1 MLSVKKL
8 RPAALLPKRATV
20 GSAGYDLFACLE
32 EPLAIPAGE
41 TRMVPTGIAIDVGTP
56 ELAAFIFARSGI
68 AVKHGVAPAN
78 CVGVVDSDY
87 RGEVMVGLH
96 NHSSKEYVI
105 QPEERVAQ
113 LVLMPVAVPEVQE
126 CEELSTPSAAL
137 AALAPQANF
146 DE

>member
-96 NHSSKEYVI
+96 NHSSKEYII

-126 CEELSTPSAAL
+126 CEELSDTVRGVGGFGSTGKL
-137 AALAPQANF
+137 
-146 DE
+146 

>member
-1 MLSVKKL
+1 MLSVKRL
-8 RPAALLPKRATV
+8 RPNALLPRRATA

-32 EPLAIPAGE
+32 EALTIPAGQ
-41 TRMVPTGIAIDVGTP
+41 TRMVPTGIAIDVGSP

-96 NHSSKEYVI
+96 NHSSVDYTVR
-105 QPEERVAQ
+105 PEERVAQ
-113 LVLMPVAVPEVQE
+113 LVLMPVALPEVEE
-126 CEELSTPSAAL
+126 CEALSDTNRGAGGFGSTGKL
-137 AALAPQANF
+137 
-146 DE
+146 

>member
-8 RPAALLPKRATV
+8 RPNALLPKRATA

-32 EPLAIPAGE
+32 EALVIPAGQ
-41 TRMVPTGIAIDVGTP
+41 TRMVPTGIAIDVGSTQ
-56 ELAAFIFARSGI
+56 LAAFIFARSGI

-96 NHSSKEYVI
+96 NHSSNDYTVH
-105 QPEERVAQ
+105 PEERVAQ
-113 LVLMPVAVPEVQE
+113 LVLMPVALPEVEE
-126 CEELSTPSAAL
+126 CEELSDTLRGAGGFGSTGKL
-137 AALAPQANF
+137 
-146 DE
+146 

>member
-8 RPAALLPKRATV
+8 RSAALLPKRATV

-126 CEELSTPSAAL
+126 CEELSDTVRGVGGFGSTGKL
-137 AALAPQANF
+137 
-146 DE
+146 

>member
-1 MLSVKKL
+1 MLNVKRL
-8 RPAALLPKRATV
+8 RPAALLPKRATA

-32 EPLAIPAGE
+32 EALVIPAGE
-41 TRMVPTGIAIDVGTP
+41 TRMVPTGIAIDVGSS

-78 CVGVVDSDY
+78 CVGVVDSDS

-96 NHSSKEYVI
+96 NHSSKDYTI

-113 LVLMPVAVPEVQE
+113 LVLMPVALPQVQE
-126 CEELSTPSAAL
+126 CEELSDTGRGAGGFGSTGKL
-137 AALAPQANF
+137 
-146 DE
+146 

>member
-1 MLSVKKL
+1 MLYVKKL
-8 RPAALLPKRATV
+8 RPEALLPKRATA

-126 CEELSTPSAAL
+126 CEELSDTGRGAGGFGSTGKL
-137 AALAPQANF
+137 
-146 DE
+146 

>member
-1 MLSVKKL
+1 MLNVKRL
-8 RPAALLPKRATV
+8 RPAALLPKRATA

-32 EPLAIPAGE
+32 EALVIPAGE
-41 TRMVPTGIAIDVGTP
+41 TRMVPTGIAIDVDSP

-96 NHSSKEYVI
+96 NHSSKDYTI

-113 LVLMPVAVPEVQE
+113 LVLMPVALPQVQE
-126 CEELSTPSAAL
+126 C
-137 AALAPQANF
+137 
-146 DE
+146 

>member
-1 MLSVKKL
+1 MLNVKRL
-8 RPAALLPKRATV
+8 RPAALLPRRATA

-32 EPLAIPAGE
+32 EALVIPAGE
-41 TRMVPTGIAIDVGTP
+41 TRMVPTGIAIDVGSP

-96 NHSSKEYVI
+96 NHSDKDYTI

-113 LVLMPVAVPEVQE
+113 LVLMPVAVPEVE
-126 CEELSTPSAAL
+126 EVEELSDTGRGAGGFGSTGKL
-137 AALAPQANF
+137 
-146 DE
+146 

>member
-1 MLSVKKL
+1 MLNVKKL
-8 RPAALLPKRATV
+8 RPTALLPRRATA

-32 EPLAIPAGE
+32 EALIIPAGE
-41 TRMVPTGIAIDVGTP
+41 TRMVPTGIAIDVGSP

-96 NHSSKEYVI
+96 NHSSKDYTI

-113 LVLMPVAVPEVQE
+113 LVLMPVALPPVQE
-126 CEELSTPSAAL
+126 CEELSDTCRGSGGFGSTGKL
-137 AALAPQANF
+137 
-146 DE
+146 

>member
-1 MLSVKKL
+1 MLNVKRL
-8 RPAALLPKRATV
+8 RPAALLPRRATA

-32 EPLAIPAGE
+32 EALVSPAGE
-41 TRMVPTGIAIDVGTP
+41 TRMVPTGIAIDVGSP

-96 NHSSKEYVI
+96 NHSSKDYTI

-113 LVLMPVAVPEVQE
+113 LVLMPVALPQVQE
-126 CEELSTPSAAL
+126 CEELSDTGRGAGGFGSTGKL
-137 AALAPQANF
+137 
-146 DE
+146 

>member
-1 MLSVKKL
+1 MLYVKKL
-8 RPAALLPKRATV
+8 RSNALLPKRATA

-32 EPLAIPAGE
+32 EALTIPAGQ

-96 NHSSKEYVI
+96 NHSDKDYTV

-113 LVLMPVAVPEVQE
+113 LVLMPVAVPGVEEV
-126 CEELSTPSAAL
+126 EELSDTSRGAGGFGSTGKL
-137 AALAPQANF
+137 
-146 DE
+146 

>member
-8 RPAALLPKRATV
+8 RPNALLPKRATA

-32 EPLAIPAGE
+32 EALVIPAGE
-41 TRMVPTGIAIDVGTP
+41 TRMVPTGIAIDVGSP

-96 NHSSKEYVI
+96 NHSSKDYTI

-113 LVLMPVAVPEVQE
+113 LVLMPVALPQVQE
-126 CEELSTPSAAL
+126 CEELSDTSRGAGGFGSTGKL
-137 AALAPQANF
+137 
-146 DE
+146 

>member
-1 MLSVKKL
+1 MLNVKRL
-8 RPAALLPKRATV
+8 RPAALLPRRATA

-32 EPLAIPAGE
+32 EALVIPAGE
-41 TRMVPTGIAIDVGTP
+41 TRMVPTGIAIDVGSP

-96 NHSSKEYVI
+96 NHSSKDYTI

-113 LVLMPVAVPEVQE
+113 LVLMPVALPQVQE
-126 CEELSTPSAAL
+126 CKELSDTGRGAGGFGSTGKL
-137 AALAPQANF
+137 
-146 DE
+146 

>member
-8 RPAALLPKRATV
+8 RPGALLPRRATA

-41 TRMVPTGIAIDVGTP
+41 TRLVPTGIAIDVGSP
-56 ELAAFIFARSGI
+56 ELAAFVFARSGI

-87 RGEVMVGLH
+87 RGELMVGLH
-96 NHSSKEYVI
+96 NHSGVEYVI
-105 QPEERVAQ
+105 QPGERVAQ
-113 LVLMPVAVPEVQE
+113 MVLMPVAAPDVVE
-126 CEELSTPSAAL
+126 CEELSDTARGAGGFGSTGKL
-137 AALAPQANF
+137 
-146 DE
+146 

>member
-126 CEELSTPSAAL
+126 CEELSDTVRGVGGFGSTGKL
-137 AALAPQANF
+137 
-146 DE
+146 

>member
-1 MLSVKKL
+1 MLNVKRL
-8 RPAALLPKRATV
+8 RPAALLPKRATA

-32 EPLAIPAGE
+32 EALVIPAGE
-41 TRMVPTGIAIDVGTP
+41 TRMVPTGIAIDVDSP

-96 NHSSKEYVI
+96 NHSSKDYTI

-113 LVLMPVAVPEVQE
+113 LVLMPVALPQVQE
-126 CEELSTPSAAL
+126 CEELSDTGRGAGGFGSTGKL
-137 AALAPQANF
+137 
-146 DE
+146 

>member
-8 RPAALLPKRATV
+8 RPGALLPRRATA

-41 TRMVPTGIAIDVGTP
+41 TRLVPTGIAIDVGSP
-56 ELAAFIFARSGI
+56 ELAALVFARSGI

-87 RGEVMVGLH
+87 RGELMVGLH
-96 NHSSKEYVI
+96 NHSGVEYVI
-105 QPEERVAQ
+105 QPGERVAQ
-113 LVLMPVAVPEVQE
+113 LCIAPVYTAAFVPA
-126 CEELSTPSAAL
+126 EELGDTQRGAGGFGSTGR
-137 AALAPQANF
+137 
-146 DE
+146 

>member
-1 MLSVKKL
+1 MLYVKKL
-8 RPAALLPKRATV
+8 RPNALLPKRATA

-32 EPLAIPAGE
+32 EALVIPAGE
-41 TRMVPTGIAIDVGTP
+41 TRMVPTGIAIDVDSP

-96 NHSSKEYVI
+96 NHSSKDYTI

-113 LVLMPVAVPEVQE
+113 LVLMPVALPQVQE
-126 CEELSTPSAAL
+126 CEELSDTGRGAGGFGSTGKL
-137 AALAPQANF
+137 
-146 DE
+146 